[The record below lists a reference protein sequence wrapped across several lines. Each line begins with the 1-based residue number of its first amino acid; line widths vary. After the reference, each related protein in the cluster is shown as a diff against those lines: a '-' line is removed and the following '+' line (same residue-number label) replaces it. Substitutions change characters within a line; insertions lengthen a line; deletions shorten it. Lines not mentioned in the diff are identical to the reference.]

1 MRISHGHLL
10 ITKLEY
16 SCWNFVYSMNALR
29 NFVFIWWYTCWMWQG
44 DDDDGSDDEKRSNK
58 HHHRHH
64 RKSYDDEWL
73 LCRLPCEW
81 DSCPNE
87 LLNKGW
93 HDWLPFESFKWC
105 GTGASLE
112 YLNSKTVWLCINS
125 IMSLCVLLN
134 KVPDIWAGVFNHS
147 FLLSAC
153 EVTCLWVSR
162 FYRLGLLFGW
172 RVNGLVTGQ
181 CLILTAF

>member
-10 ITKLEY
+10 LAKLEY
-16 SCWNFVYSMNALR
+16 SCWNFVYSMNVLR
-29 NFVFIWWYTCWMWQG
+29 SFVFIWWYTCWMWQG

-58 HHHRHH
+58 HHHR

-73 LCRLPCEW
+73 QCRLPCES

-93 HDWLPFESFKWC
+93 HDWLPL
-105 GTGASLE
+105 SLLSGVALVQVLSI
-112 YLNSKTVWLCINS
+112 LNSKTVWLCINS

-181 CLILTAF
+181 SLILTAF